1 MSSGGFTK
9 RKKLGQHFL
18 ADPSIAERIVAE
30 SGVKPG
36 DLALEIGPGRGILTR
51 ALLQCG
57 AVVHAVELDAELHAR
72 LVEETRGVKNLTLE
86 RGNALRFNFGSLEP
100 PYAIVSN
107 LPYSVSTA
115 LVQKFIENA
124 RFISSMTLMVQ
135 AEVGERITAKTGGPH
150 YGSFSVYAGYH
161 LETSYLF
168 TVPPDAFRPRPKV
181 NSAVIRLVPRK
192 APPVEV
198 DDEDD
203 FFRFVHSA
211 FTHRRKTM
219 RNNLK
224 NLWQGP
230 GPVEDILVKAGINP
244 TARPEEVSL
253 EKFAALY
260 GNFGKIA
267 KL

>member
-1 MSSGGFTK
+1 MA
-9 RKKLGQHFL
+9 Q
-18 ADPSIAERIVAE
+18 

-36 DLALEIGPGRGILTR
+36 DRVLEIGPGRGILTR
-51 ALLQCG
+51 GLLHAGAL
-57 AVVHAVELDAELHAR
+57 VHAVELDADLHAR
-72 LVEETRGVKNLTLE
+72 LVEETRGEKNLTLE
-86 RGNALRFNFGSLEP
+86 RGNALRFDFGSFEP

-124 RFISSMTLMVQ
+124 RFISSMTIMVQ
-135 AEVGERITAKTGGPH
+135 AEVGERITAKPGGAH
-150 YGSFSVYAGYH
+150 YGSFSVYTGYH

-168 TVPPDAFRPRPKV
+168 TVPPEAFRPRPKV

-192 APPVEV
+192 TPPVEV
-198 DDEDD
+198 DDEDE
-203 FFRFVHSA
+203 FFRFVQSA

-224 NLWQGP
+224 NLWQGQE
-230 GPVEDILVKAGINP
+230 PVEDILVKSGINP

-260 GNFGKIA
+260 GRFGKTG
-267 KL
+267 

>member
-1 MSSGGFTK
+1 MGSGGFTK

-18 ADPSIAERIVAE
+18 ADPSVTERIVAE

-36 DLALEIGPGRGILTR
+36 DRVLEIGPGKGVLTR
-51 ALLQCG
+51 ELLRAG
-57 AVVHAVELDAELHAR
+57 AVVHAVELDADLYAR
-72 LVEETRGVKNLTLE
+72 LVEETRGDNNLTLE
-86 RGNALRFNFGSLEP
+86 RGNALRFDFGSIEP

-135 AEVGERITAKTGGPH
+135 AEVGERITAKVGDSH

-168 TVPPDAFRPRPKV
+168 TVPPEVFRPRPKV
-181 NSAVIRLVPRK
+181 DSAVIRLVPRK
-192 APPVEV
+192 DTPVAV
-198 DDEDD
+198 DDEDK
-203 FFRFVHSA
+203 FFRFVQTS
-211 FTHRRKTM
+211 FMHRRKTM

-224 NLWQGP
+224 GIWQGA
-230 GPVEDILVKAGINP
+230 GPVEDIIVKAGINP

-260 GNFGKIA
+260 GIFGEVG
-267 KL
+267 

>member
-1 MSSGGFTK
+1 LGSGGFTK

-18 ADPSIAERIVAE
+18 TDPSITERIVDE
-30 SGVKPG
+30 SGVTPDG
-36 DLALEIGPGRGILTR
+36 RVLEIGPGRGILTR
-51 ALLQCG
+51 ALLHAG
-57 AVVHAVELDAELHAR
+57 AVVHAVELDAELYAR
-72 LVEETRGVKNLTLE
+72 LAEDTRGEENLTLE
-86 RGNALRFNFGSLEP
+86 RGNALRFDFGSFEA

-107 LPYSVSTA
+107 LPYSVATA
-115 LVQKFIENA
+115 LLKKFIENA

-135 AEVGERITAKTGGPH
+135 AEVGERITAKPGGAH

-192 APPVEV
+192 TPPVEL
-198 DDEDD
+198 DDEDE
-203 FFRFVHSA
+203 FFRFVHTA

-224 NLWQGP
+224 KLWQGP
-230 GPVEDILVKAGINP
+230 EPVEDVLLKAGINP

-253 EKFAALY
+253 EKFAGLY
-260 GNFGKIA
+260 GIFGGKD
-267 KL
+267 